1 MSRKGSQMA
10 KVPAPGAIKLSAF
23 DVGHKHSRHR
33 KDQGPNQQ
41 HRSAPKDS
49 VQIQAAS
56 LGHSGCSSESV
67 SSEEEAGGEDSDGD
81 GLAADDDDDEDL
93 DPDGDAPPGCAIDS
107 NGRWAG
113 MSDGLAKASK
123 RDIGQSAADRAELKA
138 HAEDSSNDEAYGAV
152 DMISDS
158 ERDGSDMDCVEERAI
173 IDSEDAD
180 AGKGPASLQTKSQLG
195 RAKSPSESSENN
207 WEGFDFGD
215 GHLSDHQDFFD
226 EQFNRTG
233 PDSFLDGEIDI
244 LGNVDLF
251 AEENLLFP
259 ASPPRRRVRFAEP
272 LLEEDLFSPQA
283 TNNMRG
289 DVALAAE
296 SDVAQD
302 RTSFSSDQPICSH
315 GSDEYSGSSSGYEC
329 EFMI

>member
-1 MSRKGSQMA
+1 MA
-10 KVPAPGAIKLSAF
+10 KAPAHGAIKLSAF
-23 DVGHKHSRHR
+23 DVGHKHSSYGRDR
-33 KDQGPNQQ
+33 GQNQQ
-41 HRSAPKDS
+41 HRSAPKVS
-49 VQIQAAS
+49 VQIQATS
-56 LGHSGCSSESV
+56 LDHGDCSSESV
-67 SSEEEAGGEDSDGD
+67 SSDEEAGGEDNDGD

-93 DPDGDAPPGCAIDS
+93 DPDADAPPGCAMIS

-113 MSDGLAKASK
+113 MSDGFAKAPK
-123 RDIGQSAADRAELKA
+123 QDIGQSVADRAELKA
-138 HAEDSSNDEAYGAV
+138 QAEDSSNDEAYGAV

-173 IDSEDAD
+173 IDSEDGD
-180 AGKGPASLQTKSQLG
+180 IGKPQASLQTKSQIS
-195 RAKSPSESSENN
+195 RPRSPSESSENN

-233 PDSFLDGEIDI
+233 LDSFLDDEIDI

-259 ASPPRRRVRFAEP
+259 PSPPRRRVRFADP

-289 DVALAAE
+289 DVALAAK
-296 SDVAQD
+296 SHVAQD
-302 RTSFSSDQPICSH
+302 RTNVPSDQPICSH
-315 GSDEYSGSSSGYEC
+315 DSDDESGSSSGYEC